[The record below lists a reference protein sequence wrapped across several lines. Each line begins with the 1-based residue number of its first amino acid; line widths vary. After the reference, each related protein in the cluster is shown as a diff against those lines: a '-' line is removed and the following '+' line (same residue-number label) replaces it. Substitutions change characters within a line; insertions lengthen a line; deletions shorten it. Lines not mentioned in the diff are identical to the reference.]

1 MLRKLLRKDV
11 LLNARLFWGIVPLLA
26 WMGYALSEPDLSF
39 ATSGV
44 IMAFAGTMSACLV
57 GAREDKFRARA
68 VLHSLPVR
76 RRDVVRARYAA
87 ALIVG
92 VACFAIVTVMA
103 VSLPWSLR
111 STAEVLT
118 LRVILFALSCI
129 VATAAVMLPF
139 AIRFGMVGVVVMMGA
154 LQFGGMV
161 TLFWAEFAGRRGIA
175 RALFGRVEGG
185 LKAVYAGLDQ
195 PAFILATAVV
205 LGIGLWVS
213 LRFSIFLTER
223 QEL

>member
-11 LLNARLFWGIVPLLA
+11 LLNARLFWGLVPLLL
-26 WMGYALSEPDLSF
+26 WVGYALSEPGLSF

-44 IMAFAGTMSACLV
+44 LMAFAGTLSACLV

-68 VLHSLPVR
+68 VLHSLPVTR
-76 RRDVVRARYAA
+76 TDVVRARYAA

-103 VSLPWSLR
+103 LSLPWSAR
-111 STAEVLT
+111 SAADTLT
-118 LRVILFALSCI
+118 LKVVLFALSCI
-129 VATAAVMLPF
+129 VATASVMLPF
-139 AIRFGMVGVVVMMGA
+139 AIRFGMVGVLVMMGA
-154 LQFGGMV
+154 LQVGGMV
-161 TLFWAEFAGRRGIA
+161 TLFWAEFSGRRGIA
-175 RALFGRVEGG
+175 RAVFGSVEGG

-195 PAFILATAVV
+195 PGFILVTAVV
-205 LGIGLWVS
+205 LGFGLWAS
-213 LRFSIFLTER
+213 QRFSVFLTER